1 MPRYMIQ
8 AAYTTE
14 ALAAFVSKPQDRVTS
29 VRALTERMG
38 AKLES
43 FDFCLGDYDVVA
55 TYTAPDDTT
64 AVAIALAVTSAGHLK
79 SFKTTK
85 LISPEDFTAASQK
98 AGGAAFQ
105 APSRG

>member
-8 AAYTTE
+8 AAYTAE
-14 ALAAFVSKPQDRVTS
+14 ALAAFVSKPQDRVS
-29 VRALTERMG
+29 GLRALTERMG

-64 AVAIALAVTSAGHLK
+64 ATAIALAVTAAGHTK

-85 LISPEDFTAASQK
+85 LISPEDFMAASQK
-98 AGGAAFQ
+98 ASGASYQ
-105 APSRG
+105 PPSRG